1 MRVIRVASTTSIS
14 TPSASTSFAEISAAI
29 VQAIAH
35 RRDSRPP
42 HRRRC
47 SRRNPVDYEERKPLN
62 LGYAK
67 IAPLPS
73 RRSPLLVSTIDVNRD
88 TDFNE
93 VSFDTVELVRS
104 DKVLSERNTETLARL
119 RLS

>member
-1 MRVIRVASTTSIS
+1 MGLYNFDIDAQRWHLLCRNL
-14 TPSASTSFAEISAAI
+14 AAI

-62 LGYAK
+62 LGYAN
-67 IAPLPS
+67 IARFRHAVAPS
-73 RRSPLLVSTIDVNRD
+73 LVSTIDMNRD

-104 DKVLSERNTETLARL
+104 DKVLSERNTETLARF